1 MNNIPCIALV
11 GNAPAEKREML
22 NSLLDEEG
30 LIDMYDVALYGADGQ
45 PEISALNDALK
56 DYEEGMVDGIVC
68 LPMARSLKDAL
79 KEVTGSDSTPIY
91 ISTTG
96 RLTAV
101 RPEKSVAEA
110 GKVLTQEDIKKAIK
124 QLWRTLKRDLGVQNP
139 RIAITSLNNEIKA
152 EETSAEI
159 AVIAPAVSELV
170 KEGIQ
175 VFGPVTPT
183 KLFAEDD
190 FMAFDAV
197 MEIYEGQCSEA
208 FRKVTNEPITTLMS
222 GIETP
227 VTQTEPEGL
236 FKAIDL
242 ARDVDRNR
250 DDYDEVNANPLPKL
264 YHEKK
269 EDGDKARFAVK
280 KKGFN
285 PAEHRRE
292 NVTYIKANDQNTPPT
307 EEKTVKE

>member
-1 MNNIPCIALV
+1 MSNIPCIALV
-11 GNAPAEKREML
+11 GNAPAEKRELL

-30 LIDMYDVALYGADGQ
+30 LMDMYDVALYGADGQ

-56 DYEEGMVDGIVC
+56 DYEEGVVDGVVC
-68 LPMARSLKDAL
+68 LPMAKPLRDVM
-79 KEVTGSDSTPIY
+79 KEVMGGDTTPIY

-101 RPEKSVAEA
+101 RPEKYASEA
-110 GKVLTQEDIKKAIK
+110 GKALTQEDITKAAK
-124 QLWRTLKRDLGVQNP
+124 RLWRTLKRDLGIQNP
-139 RIAITSLNNEIKA
+139 RIAITSLNKEIKA
-152 EETSAEI
+152 EEGTAEI

-175 VFGPVTPT
+175 VFGPMTPT

-197 MEIYEGQCSEA
+197 MEIYEGQCMEA
-208 FRKVTNEPITTLMS
+208 FCKATNEPITTLMS

-227 VTQTEPEGL
+227 VTQTEAEGL

-242 ARDVDRNR
+242 ARDVDKNR
-250 DDYDEVNANPLPKL
+250 DNYDKVNANPLPKL
-264 YHEKK
+264 FHEKK

-292 NVTYIKANDQNTPPT
+292 NVTYIKASDQNTPPT